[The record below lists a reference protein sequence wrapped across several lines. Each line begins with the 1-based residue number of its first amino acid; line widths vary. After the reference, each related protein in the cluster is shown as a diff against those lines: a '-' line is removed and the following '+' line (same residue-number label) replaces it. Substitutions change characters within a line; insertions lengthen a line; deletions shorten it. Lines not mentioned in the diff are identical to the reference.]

1 MTSKAV
7 NRPTNVKQRDADI
20 NQKLQLYGIYSA
32 FANGK
37 LPSNKQID
45 VAMNSALASRPLA
58 NPSKKLSPEGQH
70 LVADLRNVIEQA
82 KLLLLTKNEGN
93 LLQDFI
99 WRTEHVTGANTQL
112 PGAPIDKGTAQQ
124 HGDQAL
130 EGLRTLGTL
139 ILSNGQFRKLLS
151 DASVLFRDMAGDAA
165 QNAAS
170 GIKPSQDQLS
180 QIDQAA
186 DDNTW
191 HDVPDMSSGNL
202 KQQMRS
208 QVDKNKPFSRQD
220 AKGAL
225 GDATQSANPSGSRD
239 PADAAD
245 TAARDQQTGGN
256 SGMDAAGGA
265 RSGAQNLRNQASQN
279 VPEETKERA
288 RKVTDKTRGYMG
300 DKFNKERREQTI
312 YRLKKMIVEIQ
323 GHKDYQQAIETLLKL
338 AEEYQGHTRNITQQG
353 AGTVKGAHSDQHLQS
368 AETDLRTLIE
378 RFANYTSADDLFE
391 SFNDIYRD
399 ADRDPELKG
408 WFRQV
413 DRYVRKCLQEQ
424 GYILQDNATEEFN
437 KLQEKG
443 EFLLRDRYRDHTNR
457 ILDEFKFFG
466 LQFNEDPQ
474 NKRFG
479 DAVQKLLN
487 DLGNDENG
495 KPAFKPHL
503 LKDLSTVILPGLFES
518 VAYVPIPRI
527 EYSDPMMDAIVEN
540 LVIESDNLMPNLFE
554 VANDNH
560 FRWGRKNV
568 TSSNKNKFMV
578 SVSGVQMDL
587 RDVSYYVKKKQ
598 GFPSVTDKGVADIFM
613 GGTGFSF
620 KIALETADKSDGQ
633 HFFKVGAVTV
643 DVKNMKIKLKQ
654 SNHKL
659 LFNIFKPLLLTVLR
673 PVIQKVLEKQI
684 KDSVHQMDGLAYQV
698 HQEATR
704 TQEHVKQNPQDAPNV
719 YNRYLQAAQK
729 QMTKGKKK
737 QEEAS
742 QDKTVNVA
750 MTQHDSIFKN
760 IQLPG
765 GISTKATEYKNLAAQ
780 GDKWESPVFGI
791 GSARETSSLP
801 SVSKVSRKHH
811 RTAEPGVRGTQNMGS
826 GGQSSTSGYD
836 QTGSSGYGQST
847 GAGYGQTSGTG
858 YSQTS
863 GTGYNQPTGAG
874 YTQGTSPSAGFSNQ
888 VNQAFEGGQ
897 DYSLKSG
904 TGATTG
910 TSGINGTP
918 THGGTLL
925 GANNPVLSG
934 LAPADSQP
942 RY

>member
-1 MTSKAV
+1 M
-7 NRPTNVKQRDADI
+7 
-20 NQKLQLYGIYSA
+20 
-32 FANGK
+32 
-37 LPSNKQID
+37 
-45 VAMNSALASRPLA
+45 
-58 NPSKKLSPEGQH
+58 
-70 LVADLRNVIEQA
+70 
-82 KLLLLTKNEGN
+82 
-93 LLQDFI
+93 
-99 WRTEHVTGANTQL
+99 
-112 PGAPIDKGTAQQ
+112 
-124 HGDQAL
+124 
-130 EGLRTLGTL
+130 
-139 ILSNGQFRKLLS
+139 
-151 DASVLFRDMAGDAA
+151 
-165 QNAAS
+165 
-170 GIKPSQDQLS
+170 
-180 QIDQAA
+180 
-186 DDNTW
+186 
-191 HDVPDMSSGNL
+191 
-202 KQQMRS
+202 
-208 QVDKNKPFSRQD
+208 
-220 AKGAL
+220 
-225 GDATQSANPSGSRD
+225 
-239 PADAAD
+239 
-245 TAARDQQTGGN
+245 
-256 SGMDAAGGA
+256 
-265 RSGAQNLRNQASQN
+265 
-279 VPEETKERA
+279 
-288 RKVTDKTRGYMG
+288 
-300 DKFNKERREQTI
+300 
-312 YRLKKMIVEIQ
+312 
-323 GHKDYQQAIETLLKL
+323 
-338 AEEYQGHTRNITQQG
+338 
-353 AGTVKGAHSDQHLQS
+353 
-368 AETDLRTLIE
+368 
-378 RFANYTSADDLFE
+378 
-391 SFNDIYRD
+391 
-399 ADRDPELKG
+399 
-408 WFRQV
+408 
-413 DRYVRKCLQEQ
+413 
-424 GYILQDNATEEFN
+424 
-437 KLQEKG
+437 
-443 EFLLRDRYRDHTNR
+443 
-457 ILDEFKFFG
+457 
-466 LQFNEDPQ
+466 
-474 NKRFG
+474 
-479 DAVQKLLN
+479 
-487 DLGNDENG
+487 
-495 KPAFKPHL
+495 
-503 LKDLSTVILPGLFES
+503 
-518 VAYVPIPRI
+518 
-527 EYSDPMMDAIVEN
+527 
-540 LVIESDNLMPNLFE
+540 
-554 VANDNH
+554 
-560 FRWGRKNV
+560 
-568 TSSNKNKFMV
+568 
-578 SVSGVQMDL
+578 
-587 RDVSYYVKKKQ
+587 KKKQ

-698 HQEATR
+698 HQEAKR

-801 SVSKVSRKHH
+801 SVSKVSRKQH